1 MEEKSL
7 GKILIVDDN
16 EDLLFAA
23 KMLLKKYAKEVTI
36 EKDPRRIPFLVNNN
50 SYDVILLDMN
60 FTEDTTSGKEGF
72 HWLKQIKEIDPKSV
86 VILITAFGDVEMA
99 VQALKEGATD
109 FILKPWQNEKLLA
122 TLTAASRLKESYN
135 QVDSISRKSKQLQ
148 ADLKKPF
155 SEIIGQ
161 SAAMK
166 NIFSIIDKVAQ
177 TDANVLILGENGTG
191 KELIARAIHDRSLR
205 NDEIFVGVDMGAIT
219 ETLFESEL
227 FGHKR
232 GAFTDAKEDRA
243 GRFEVADKGTLFL
256 DEIGNLSMPLQSK
269 LLTALQKRE
278 VTRIGTNKSIPVDIR
293 LISATNMKVH
303 DMVMEN
309 SFRQDLLYRI
319 NTVEIFLPP
328 LRDRQDDIPLL
339 ANHFLKVYAKK
350 YRKEFS
356 GFKPAAIQLLQHYS
370 WPGNIREL
378 QHAIERA
385 IIMAE
390 GNELDSRDFFFL
402 SSKPIAEKV
411 SNNTSLNLDEVEKNV
426 IQKAIDKNGGNI
438 SKAAKELGLT
448 RASLYR
454 RLEKYGL

>member
-1 MEEKSL
+1 METQDL
-7 GKILIVDDN
+7 GKILIIDDN

-23 KMLLKKYAKEVTI
+23 KMLLKKHAKEVMI
-36 EKDPRRIPFLVNNN
+36 EKDPRRIPFLISNN

-60 FTEDTTSGKEGF
+60 FREDTTSGKEGF
-72 HWLKQIKEIDPKSV
+72 YWLKQIKEIDPKAV

-109 FILKPWQNEKLLA
+109 FILKPWQNEKLIA
-122 TLTAASRLKESYN
+122 TLSSAIKLKESYN
-135 QVDSISRKSKQLQ
+135 EVDKLQKKQKQLQ
-148 ADLKKPF
+148 TDLKKPYAD
-155 SEIIGQ
+155 IIGS
-161 SAAMK
+161 SASMK

-177 TDANVLILGENGTG
+177 TDANILILGENGTG
-191 KELIARAIHDRSLR
+191 KELIARAIHERSLR
-205 NDEIFVGVDMGAIT
+205 KDEIFVGVDMGSIT
-219 ETLFESEL
+219 ESLFESEL

-243 GRFEVADKGTLFL
+243 GRFEVADNGTLFL

-269 LLTALQKRE
+269 LLTVLQKRE

-293 LISATNMKVH
+293 LICATNMHVH
-303 DMVMEN
+303 EMVMEN

-328 LRDRQDDIPLL
+328 LRERHDDIPVL
-339 ANHFLKVYAKK
+339 ANHFLKSYSQK
-350 YRKEFS
+350 YRKNFT
-356 GFKPAAIQLLQHYS
+356 GFTSSAMDLLQRYG

-390 GNELDSRDFFFL
+390 GTELDSRDFFFL
-402 SSKPIAEKV
+402 SAKPASEKAPTAV
-411 SNNTSLNLDEVEKNV
+411 TLNLDDMERST
-426 IQKAIDKNGGNI
+426 IQRAIDKNGGNI